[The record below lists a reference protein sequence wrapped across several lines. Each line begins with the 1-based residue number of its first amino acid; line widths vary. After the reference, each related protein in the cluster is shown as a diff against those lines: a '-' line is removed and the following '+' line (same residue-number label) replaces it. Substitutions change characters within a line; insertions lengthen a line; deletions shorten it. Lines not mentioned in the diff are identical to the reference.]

1 MCSPIISY
9 SCCISSKWIF
19 ELIFQSSIRSVRRS
33 SACPRRVK
41 AKLQYHHVFALVDK
55 VTSFSKRS
63 KSQQFCSGVNHSTV
77 HFKLTF
83 SLRKTTTMAD
93 ESATNPTLN
102 SADNLGDEDDAVSPL
117 TYN

>member
-1 MCSPIISY
+1 MCSPNNSY

-19 ELIFQSSIRSVRRS
+19 ELIFLQRS
-33 SACPRRVK
+33 SACPRRFE

-63 KSQQFCSGVNHSTV
+63 KSQQFCSGVNQSTV

-93 ESATNPTLN
+93 ESTTTPTLN
-102 SADNLGDEDDAVSPL
+102 SADTLGDEDDAVSPSNL
-117 TYN
+117 TTELDLD